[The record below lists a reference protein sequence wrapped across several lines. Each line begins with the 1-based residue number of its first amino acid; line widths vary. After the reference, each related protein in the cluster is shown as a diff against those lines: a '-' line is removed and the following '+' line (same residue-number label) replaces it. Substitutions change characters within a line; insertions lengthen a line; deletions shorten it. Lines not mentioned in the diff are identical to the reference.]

1 MEKYTFIFSLDRRD
15 SRNFHF
21 HPSIRTDS
29 ISCSVYN
36 CLYFFFFYFPFSFS
50 FSLLLTI
57 HIPFTSSLSRDSRF
71 SLFLPSLVY
80 YSFFFLPPPFC
91 GVHARQREFTYTQTY
106 SWRLELALRDP
117 RVIYL
122 SQDDRYRLACSR

>member
-1 MEKYTFIFSLDRRD
+1 MEKYSFIFSLDRRD

-36 CLYFFFFYFPFSFS
+36 CLYFFFLFSFLIFIFPAPNHPHSLHFLLISRLS
-50 FSLLLTI
+50 FL
-57 HIPFTSSLSRDSRF
+57 P
-71 SLFLPSLVY
+71 FLPSLVY